1 MSAQGATTIMRIDG
15 HCLLPWPER
24 GLVQPSVPNR
34 FRRFAPTGPLCEEEA
49 KYLAAAPEPLAYIA
63 TVLADTGMRPEE
75 LLPAP
80 MGIRHVGQRSPRFAI
95 CDSRENSGCT
105 SLATDD
111 SKGQG
116 GHSSIAISARYVHPS
131 EDAVLTAMSRLPGR
145 NSGHTEEMQSDAQP
159 SGAKRL
165 RVEGKNGAP

>member
-116 GHSSIAISARYVHPS
+116 GVRNPLERPRKAR
-131 EDAVLTAMSRLPGR
+131 G
-145 NSGHTEEMQSDAQP
+145 
-159 SGAKRL
+159 RL
-165 RVEGKNGAP
+165 RMDCAKQEHPRRAVQH